1 MTHFILNDFL
11 NNIFISQME
20 GKLGGMPLRQQM
32 AAVKPRVEKLR
43 ALKFARVKDFAEVVG
58 AINRLEEELS
68 GTEDVKKAPAVPQE
82 DLTIRRLEELREK
95 LKELQEEQVR
105 GSMSTFPRQAL

>member
-1 MTHFILNDFL
+1 LTHSIFPEFL

-32 AAVKPRVEKLR
+32 AAVKPRVERLR
-43 ALKFARVKDFAEVVG
+43 ALKFARVKHFAEVVG
-58 AINRLEEELS
+58 AINRLEEELF
-68 GTEDVKKAPAVPQE
+68 GTEDVEKAPAVPQE

-95 LKELQEEQVR
+95 LKELQEEKVR
-105 GSMSTFPRQAL
+105 GSRVHFPGT